1 MKKIVFR
8 SAFAAFA
15 LLAAALIL
23 STAFFSC
30 MSATTVRQG
39 LENVAYL
46 EIMGDKGKYQTVT
59 STKSGETE
67 FLHLVQ
73 VVIDEDEAFD
83 AEVNSIKNRA
93 VENEFSYK
101 IATGTHTIEISFE
114 GRRVLRTQIFVSAG
128 QTKVISLP

>member
-15 LLAAALIL
+15 LLAALIL
-23 STAFFSC
+23 STALFSC

-46 EIMGDKGKYQTVT
+46 EIMGDKSKYQTVT
-59 STKSGETE
+59 STKSGATE

-73 VVIDEDEAFD
+73 VV
-83 AEVNSIKNRA
+83 
-93 VENEFSYK
+93 
-101 IATGTHTIEISFE
+101 
-114 GRRVLRTQIFVSAG
+114 L
-128 QTKVISLP
+128 